1 MHDAHIISWI
11 LSFMDSQIVLNLWL
25 DNTARGM
32 WDYLKRVY
40 NEEILPG
47 NFQLKYEVVEYTRG
61 NKSVQEY
68 YS

>member
-1 MHDAHIISWI
+1 
-11 LSFMDSQIVLNLWL
+11 MDSQIVLNLWL